1 MKHIVIIGNS
11 AAGMSAAVAIRRNDK
26 STKISLVSEEQYPP
40 YMRLKIAEILMNN
53 LNPEKLFLKPN
64 EFYKQENIDLLPGR
78 KVERVSPKKNS
89 IILFDKTK
97 IVYDALIVASGH
109 SANISKDVK
118 GLNKHGVLGFRN
130 IANVQDIMELMP
142 ISNTVCI
149 WGSGIAGINAAF
161 GMSKKNLEIKVITSK
176 ERILERIIDEEKAR
190 SIENSLRERGVEII
204 FNKSIVEIFGNGD
217 VKAIKL
223 DSGKVIGCGIL
234 ILDTKLTPN
243 TKFLENTEVNIN
255 SGIQVDEFLR
265 SSVENIFAAGDVLSR
280 KNPQE
285 ECFDLPNSWDRAVN
299 QGRIAGENALK
310 FVQSREDQM
319 TSCSDIVQNGEL
331 RISGLELG
339 AFPAAGLADGSADL
353 SGCNQ
358 QDS

>member
-11 AAGMSAAVAIRRNDK
+11 AAGMSAAEAVRRNDK
-26 STKISLVSEEQYPP
+26 SVKISMVSEEQYPA

-64 EFYKQENIDLLPGR
+64 EFFKQANIDLLPGE
-78 KVERVSPKKNS
+78 KVDRVIPKKNS

-97 IVYDALIVASGH
+97 IVYDALIVASGR

-118 GLNKHGVLGFRN
+118 GANKHGVLGFRN
-130 IANVQDIMELMP
+130 IRNARDIMELVP

-149 WGSGIAGINAAF
+149 WGAGIAGINAAY
-161 GMSKKNLEIKVITSK
+161 GLSRKNLEIKVITSK
-176 ERILERIIDEEKAR
+176 ERILEGILDEEKAR
-190 SIENSLRERGVEII
+190 ALENSLREKGVEII

-234 ILDTKLTPN
+234 ILDKNLAPN

-255 SGIQVDEFLR
+255 FGVRVDEFLR

-280 KNPQE
+280 KASQE

-310 FVQSREDQM
+310 FVQSRTDQM
-319 TSCSDIVQNGEL
+319 TSYEDIVQNREL
-331 RISGLELG
+331 RILDLELEAG
-339 AFPAAGLADGSADL
+339 PAASLAENAADQ
-353 SGCNQ
+353 SDCNQ
-358 QDS
+358 EDI